1 MKKVYDMVV
10 KTGSYQKD
18 GETKN
23 RYENIGS
30 VMKSDDGSF
39 LILKRTFNPAGVPNP
54 ENKDSLIVSLFEVDK
69 QNKPQQSQ
77 QQQAPQQQQAQQS
90 QQGYDNNFDDDIPF

>member
-1 MKKVYDMVV
+1 MVV

-23 RYENIGS
+23 QYENIGS
-30 VMKSDDGSF
+30 VMKGDNGSF

-54 ENKDSLIVSLFEVDK
+54 ENKDSLIVSLFEVDGK
-69 QNKPQQSQ
+69 QSPQQAR
-77 QQQAPQQQQAQQS
+77 QQAPQQQQQPQQKPAE
-90 QQGYDNNFDDDIPF
+90 QGGFDNSFDDDIPF